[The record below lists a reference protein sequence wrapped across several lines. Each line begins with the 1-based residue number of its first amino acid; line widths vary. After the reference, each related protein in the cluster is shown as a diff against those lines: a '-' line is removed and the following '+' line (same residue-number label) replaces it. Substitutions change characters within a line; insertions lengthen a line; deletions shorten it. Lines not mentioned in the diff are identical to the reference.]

1 MANVTQL
8 YSIINAVAAQALGSS
23 AISVVD
29 TRTMVALGDTVLA
42 SNTDVDLFTGALMD
56 RIGRTIVSV
65 RAWEDPAND
74 PLVKKPF
81 DFGMALQKIYVDLE
95 DAVANN
101 AWEIGQQAYTPSFAP
116 ISKPSVS
123 QKVFSRIST
132 WEYDMTIPDTML
144 RTAFVSEEAMSAF
157 ITAIYTAMDNSMAL
171 AVRDANNLTRATAIA
186 HTLNHGGINA
196 INVLAEYNT
205 AFPDATLTYDEA
217 KYNPDFI
224 RFQTRYVLDTMR
236 YMKNMSRSWNNEAFA
251 RHTPSDML
259 VVTTLSA
266 WDSLQKIYLQSD
278 TFHNEMLSLGNR
290 YNTVDFWQGSGT
302 SGYDVDDLSAIKIKI
317 TDPDDSTKT
326 IDVEQSGIF
335 CVMHDIEAMGTTI
348 NNRRVTTER
357 NNKDEY
363 TDTFSKAN
371 IGYFYDGSEN
381 IAVLYAAD
389 VTP

>member
-1 MANVTQL
+1 MADVTQL
-8 YSIINAVAAQALGSS
+8 YSIINAVAAQALGTS
-23 AISVVD
+23 AVSVVD
-29 TRTMVALGDTVLA
+29 TRTMVALGDKVLT

-81 DFGMALQKIYVDLE
+81 DFGTALQKIYVDIE

-101 AWEIGQQAYTPSFAP
+101 AWEIGDQNYTPSFAP
-116 ISKPSVS
+116 VTKPSVS
-123 QKVFSRIST
+123 QKVFSKIST

-144 RTAFVSEEAMSAF
+144 RTAFTNEETMSAF

-171 AVRDANNLTRATAIA
+171 AVRDANNLTRCTAIA
-186 HTLNHGGINA
+186 HTINHGGINA
-196 INVLAEYNT
+196 INVLTEYNT

-236 YMKNMSRSWNNEAFA
+236 YMRNLSRSWNNEGFA
-251 RHTPSDML
+251 RHTPEDML
-259 VVTTLSA
+259 VVTALSA
-266 WDSLQKIYLQSD
+266 WDSAQKIYLQSD

-302 SGYDVDDLSAIKIKI
+302 SGYDVDDLSSIKIKI
-317 TDPDDSTKT
+317 TDPTDSTKT

-389 VTP
+389 TE

>member
-1 MANVTQL
+1 MADVTQL
-8 YSIINAVAAQALGSS
+8 YSIINAVAAQALGTS
-23 AISVVD
+23 AVSVVD
-29 TRTMVALGDTVLA
+29 TRSMVALGDKVLT

-81 DFGMALQKIYVDLE
+81 DFGTALQKIYVDIE

-101 AWEIGQQAYTPSFAP
+101 AWEIGKQAYTPSFAP
-116 ISKPSVS
+116 VAKPSVS
-123 QKVFSRIST
+123 QKVFSKIST

-144 RTAFVSEEAMSAF
+144 RTAFTNEETMSAF

-186 HTLNHGGINA
+186 HTINHGGINA

-205 AFPDATLTYDEA
+205 AFPDATLTYDEC

-236 YMKNMSRSWNNEAFA
+236 YMRNLSRSWNNEGFA
-251 RHTPSDML
+251 RHTPEDML

-302 SGYDVDDLSAIKIKI
+302 TGYDVDDLSSIKIKI
-317 TDPDDSTKT
+317 TDPTDSTKT
-326 IDVEQSGIF
+326 IDVEASGIF

-381 IAVLYAAD
+381 FAVLYAAD

>member
-116 ISKPSVS
+116 VSKPSVS

-302 SGYDVDDLSAIKIKI
+302 SGYDVDDLSSIKIKI
-317 TDPDDSTKT
+317 TDPTDSTKT
-326 IDVEQSGIF
+326 INVEQSGIF

-389 VTP
+389 VTQ

>member
-101 AWEIGQQAYTPSFAP
+101 AWEIGQQEYTPSFAP

-123 QKVFSRIST
+123 QKLFSRIST
-132 WEYDMTIPDTML
+132 WEYDMTIPDNML
-144 RTAFVSEEAMSAF
+144 RSAFVSEEAMSAF

-236 YMKNMSRSWNNEAFA
+236 YMRNMSRSWNNEAFA

-302 SGYDVDDLSAIKIKI
+302 SGYDVDDLSSIKIKI
-317 TDPDDSTKT
+317 TDPEDATKT

>member
-101 AWEIGQQAYTPSFAP
+101 AWEIGKQEYTPSFAP

-302 SGYDVDDLSAIKIKI
+302 SGYDVDDLSSIKIKI

-335 CVMHDIEAMGTTI
+335 CVLHDIEAMGTTI

-371 IGYFYDGSEN
+371 IGYFYDGTEN

>member
-123 QKVFSRIST
+123 QKLFSRIST

-302 SGYDVDDLSAIKIKI
+302 SGYDVDDLSSIKIKI
-317 TDPDDSTKT
+317 TDPTDSTQT

-348 NNRRVTTER
+348 NNRRVNTER